1 MKIKTLI
8 AAFAAASISL
18 TALAPAM
25 VEAAPLKSPPAP
37 KVCKAP
43 KKIVDVVTTNAKT
56 KVKTTRKVCKLVKPK
71 PTKTCAKGTV
81 LKGKTCVKKPTPKP
95 TVKCLKGYK
104 LNAVTKKCVLAK
116 PVAPPKKP

>member
-8 AAFAAASISL
+8 AAFAAAAISA
-18 TALAPAM
+18 TTLAPAM
-25 VEAAPLKSPPAP
+25 VEAAPLKSAPAP

-56 KVKTTRKVCKLVKPK
+56 KVKTTKHVCKLVKKK
-71 PTKTCAKGTV
+71 PVKTCAKGTA

-95 TVKCLKGYK
+95 PVKCLKGYT
-104 LNAVTKKCVLAK
+104 LNPTTKKCVLAK
-116 PVAPPKKP
+116 PAPKKP